1 MTIRRIGLNSSGI
14 YTCEASS
21 EAPFFK
27 TISESGEMTVLDLP
41 DTKPILKGGKPRGH
55 KVGEW
60 MNLNCTSP
68 NSKPPAKLKWYINN
82 EIVSVVNAMRN
93 IFVTEIGIC
102 CSTADMKLIHGFFFS
117 FTQLFQIIS
126 FHNEFLCIGQVDIER
141 F

>member
-41 DTKPILKGGKPRGH
+41 DTKPILKGGRPRGH

-60 MNLNCTSP
+60 MHLNCTSP

-82 EIVSVVNAMRN
+82 EIVSAEALSSCYPLLG
-93 IFVTEIGIC
+93 T
-102 CSTADMKLIHGFFFS
+102 
-117 FTQLFQIIS
+117 
-126 FHNEFLCIGQVDIER
+126 
-141 F
+141 